1 VPVDEAVTI
10 LGDEEPAAI
19 PLTPEQRKAAILAA
33 FRTMETRGERVDF
46 TASGVPN
53 AKRLP
58 ALTGFE
64 VSTAERDA
72 CWTVYRTELQE
83 EQDQLSLDVQMSRTA
98 EG

>member
-10 LGDEEPAAI
+10 LGDEEP
-19 PLTPEQRKAAILAA
+19 AAILAA